1 VRVRVRVLVSARFFV
16 ELIVLQAVLM

>member
-1 VRVRVRVLVSARFFV
+1 VPAVRTLLFLLFVV